1 MDYINS
7 YNERLLSRIN
17 STAKYLGINPD
28 EYSPKNKKGVQK
40 PIGVWEY
47 EGKYKRFKTLGAK
60 RYLYEKQDGSYVL
73 TVAGVNKKK
82 ACQYLVKKYGDPFE
96 GFTHDLVVPE
106 DYSGRLT
113 LTYVDKPCDGIA
125 KDYLGNTCE
134 FHEKSFIHM
143 EPSEYNLTM
152 SSEYRGFLNLIY
164 GVKEDS
170 W

>member
-1 MDYINS
+1 M
-7 YNERLLSRIN
+7 
-17 STAKYLGINPD
+17 
-28 EYSPKNKKGVQK
+28 
-40 PIGVWEY
+40 
-47 EGKYKRFKTLGAK
+47 
-60 RYLYEKQDGSYVL
+60 
-73 TVAGVNKKK
+73 
-82 ACQYLVKKYGDPFE
+82 KKYGDPFE

>member
-1 MDYINS
+1 MKTFNNQQEAED
-7 YNERLLSRIN
+7 LLKKSRIR
-17 STAKYLGINPD
+17 ID
-28 EYSPKNKKGVQK
+28 EIDN
-40 PIGVWEY
+40 EL
-47 EGKYKRFKTLGAK
+47 F
-60 RYLYEKQDGSYVL
+60 
-73 TVAGVNKKK
+73 
-82 ACQYLVKKYGDPFE
+82 
-96 GFTHDLVVPE
+96 DLISQRTSLAN
-106 DYSGRLT
+106 DIAL
-113 LTYVDKPCDGIA
+113 A